1 MHYALSLVVIAL
13 AVRGSAAAVAVE
25 YAGLVAAAYPGGD
38 CNTANFSLTRGCAL
52 TQEYWRTHN
61 SAATAEELNVP
72 WPGEPVS
79 PSANLC
85 LDIFRSKQSGLVYPY
100 AYFMSEGSYYVVNQS
115 GLISGI
121 PFFAAGAVS
130 PLAAMS
136 GGPSA
141 CYAHAPQYIAAVNN
155 LCSGACY
162 GYGGQL
168 SPVWVA
174 LELEAN
180 FLFGTHCQ
188 TTPSGPYNVSGSLAA
203 ARALL
208 ERYNSGGQ
216 VFTATGCDLEYGP
229 YQCESQE
236 DNLTATPCRGG
247 DAPTDVCVGGCT
259 YTRGY
264 WKKNSL
270 PSDETVLAACPGKK
284 CGQIPFQWNKVCD
297 LAWVNSTDGVA
308 CTSTVDPLSCSSSLE
323 RSSYSP
329 YIPAL
334 TWQGVLN
341 FPSNGDACIIA
352 AKQLIPAELNIH
364 CGFSCIPATVATAM
378 AEAKA
383 ILLLECS
390 DMTAQGANGLGPSV
404 NNPNSTSTLNRRRLL
419 AAAEILSAYNSGYET
434 GPGHCGETL
443 IAQAVE
449 AEEVDV
455 SNVTK
460 EDVEFVRA
468 MMTWILVFGVIVGVA
483 GLILI
488 AYALYRAWVMCMKE
502 DTEEPEATD
511 PLMGERGNV
520 SDIESSSYYGNNG
533 NTGLRR
539 R

>member
-1 MHYALSLVVIAL
+1 LIFIEKGKKNNNNNRHKKRKMHYALSLVVIAL
-13 AVRGSAAAVAVE
+13 AVRGSVAAVAVE

-38 CNTANFSLTRGCAL
+38 CDTANFSLTRGCAL

-61 SAATAEELNVP
+61 SAATTEELDVP
-72 WPGEPVS
+72 WPGTPVS

-85 LDIFRSKQSGLVYPY
+85 LDIFRSKQSGLIYPY
-100 AYFMSEGSYYVVNQS
+100 AYFMSEGSYYVFNQS
-115 GLISGI
+115 GLIPGI

-130 PLAAMS
+130 PLSAMS

-141 CYAHAPQYIAAVNN
+141 CYAHASQYIAAVNN

-188 TTPSGPYNVSGSLAA
+188 TTPNGPYNVSRELALA
-203 ARALL
+203 GALL

-216 VFTATGCDLEYGP
+216 VFTATGCELEYGP

-236 DNLTATPCRGG
+236 DNLTATPCRSPRGG
-247 DAPTDVCVGGCT
+247 DCPTDVCVGGCT

-270 PSDETVLAACPGKK
+270 PSDETVLAACPGKR
-284 CGQIPFQWNKVCD
+284 CGQVPFQWNKVCD
-297 LAWVNSTDGVA
+297 LAWVNSTEGVE

-341 FPSNGDACIIA
+341 FPSRGDACIIA

-364 CGFSCIPATVATAM
+364 CGFSCIPATVASAI

-390 DMTAQGANGLGPSV
+390 DMTAQGANGLGRSV

-419 AAAEILSAYNSGYET
+419 AAAEILEAYNSGYKT
-434 GPGHCGETL
+434 GPGRCGETL

-460 EDVEFVRA
+460 EDVKFVRD
-468 MMTWILVFGVIVGVA
+468 MMISILFFGVVAVVVGA
-483 GLILI
+483 IS
-488 AYALYRAWVMCMKE
+488 AYVIYMCCVKE
-502 DTEEPEATD
+502 ETEEPEA
-511 PLMGERGNV
+511 P
-520 SDIESSSYYGNNG
+520 
-533 NTGLRR
+533 
-539 R
+539 